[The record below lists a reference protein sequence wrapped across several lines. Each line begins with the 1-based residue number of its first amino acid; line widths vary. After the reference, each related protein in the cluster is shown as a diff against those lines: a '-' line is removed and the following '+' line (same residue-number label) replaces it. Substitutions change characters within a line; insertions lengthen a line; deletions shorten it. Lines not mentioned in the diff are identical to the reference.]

1 MVNNPYHISRQGTT
15 VTDQIT
21 DGTDAPHTGL
31 IKALSVYSSG
41 SYPVRTSSD
50 FNITAASASSI
61 NITSGRVVRDG
72 KLMAAITAG
81 SNISIGTTAAGST
94 YSLIVVNTS
103 NAFVAKT
110 TTASNKVPEIAAG
123 EIPIVL
129 VLYTGD
135 SGTMEFQYFTTAK
148 DENSLTIAHNG
159 GGTTYTESGR
169 ITGDTDSIDIVST
182 ITNADINITPNGNGK
197 IVLDGLNWPIADG
210 SSNQVLKTD
219 GSGQL
224 SFGSA
229 PSSYTDSDA
238 IAAVEGES
246 TLALTGQ
253 VTAAQSLVVGGD
265 LKAYKIYNQYQNL
278 TLNLAVGWY
287 SIALLEG
294 RSGGSGAGTGGSDQ
308 RAIGTFVIRN
318 TSSSRHQ
325 TIKLTASH
333 LFGGGFGNGISI
345 EHSSYFST
353 LGITELRLKE
363 SSTYDGCVLQMYL
376 DNSQN
381 DIEIFLTDNYQL
393 SGWVLINAVAD
404 ASDPSTASL
413 GVGHNAAYSSFAAAN
428 TVSIA
433 AIAQLGQSIQGLLTV
448 GSIRT
453 LNEIE
458 INGELNHD
466 GTTLGFYGVTPVNRQ
481 TINAPASVQG
491 AFNRPPPDPTAN
503 PGFEP
508 TIDQYIQQLEDEIT
522 WTRTELRNL
531 IAALEATG
539 IIA

>member
-15 VTDQIT
+15 VSEQIT

-229 PSSYTDSDA
+229 ASSYTDSDA
-238 IAAVEGES
+238 IAAVEGELS
-246 TLALTGQ
+246 LALTGQ
-253 VTAAQSLVVGGD
+253 VTAAQSLHVAGN

-278 TLNLAVGWY
+278 SGDLAVGWH

-294 RSGGSGAGTGGSDQ
+294 RSGGSGNGTGGSDQ
-308 RAIGTFVIRN
+308 RAIGTFIIRN
-318 TSSSRHQ
+318 TDSSRHQ
-325 TIKLTASH
+325 TVKLTGSH
-333 LFGGGFGNGISI
+333 LFGGGLGNGISI
-345 EHSSYFST
+345 EHSSYYST

-363 SSTYDGCVLQMYL
+363 LSTYDGCVLQMYIA
-376 DNSQN
+376 NSTN

-413 GVGHNAAYSSFAAAN
+413 GVGYSGAYSSFAAAN
-428 TVSIA
+428 TVSITD
-433 AIAQLGQSIQGLLTV
+433 IAQLGQSIQGLLTV

-453 LNEIE
+453 LTEVE
-458 INGELNHD
+458 INGALNHD
-466 GTTLGFYGVTPVNRQ
+466 GTTLGFYGVTPVSRQ